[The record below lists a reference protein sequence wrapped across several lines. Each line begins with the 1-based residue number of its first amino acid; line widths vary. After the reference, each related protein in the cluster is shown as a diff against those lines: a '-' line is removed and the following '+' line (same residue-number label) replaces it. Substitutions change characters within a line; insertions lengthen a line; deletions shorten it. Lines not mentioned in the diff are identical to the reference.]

1 MKTILLAGLSA
12 GFLLAQAPA
21 SPKKDLEFEVA
32 SIRPS
37 QPSPTDRVDLGLHL
51 DGAQVHINSLPMRD
65 YLARAYRLKL
75 YQVTGPDWLS
85 SERYDLN
92 AKLPDGSTSDQIPEM
107 LQSLL
112 VERFQMKLHRDK
124 KDLPVYAL
132 IPGKLPLKLQE
143 SAPDAGPAIRKGDV
157 AVAASGSAA
166 GVSVDLGN
174 GSYYTFANATFE
186 IHKVTMETLAR
197 LLERYVD
204 RPIVDMTGIKGTYDL
219 TVTVT
224 PEDSQTMLI
233 HAAVNAG
240 MLLPPQALQ
249 LLDSGSVASLIDAL
263 QQLGL
268 KLDARKAPLD
278 LLVVDQALKAPTDN

>member
-1 MKTILLAGLSA
+1 MRTFLLTTLSA
-12 GFLLAQAPA
+12 GFLLAQTPA
-21 SPKKDLEFEVA
+21 DFKFEVA

-85 SERYDLN
+85 SERYDLS
-92 AKLPDGSTSDQIPEM
+92 AKLPPGSTSEQIPEM

-112 VERFQMKLHRDK
+112 VERFQIKLHRDK

-132 IPGKLPLKLQE
+132 VAGKPPLKLQQ
-143 SAPDAGPAIRKGDV
+143 SAPDAGPAARKGDV

-174 GSYYTFANATFE
+174 GSYYTFANAKFE

-204 RPIVDMTGIKGTYDL
+204 RPIVDMTGIQGTYDL
-219 TVTVT
+219 TFTVT
-224 PEDSQTMLI
+224 PEDAQTMLI
-233 HAAVNAG
+233 HVAVNAG
-240 MLLPPQALQ
+240 VLLPPQALQ
-249 LLDSGSVASLIDAL
+249 LLDSGSIASLIDAL

-278 LLVVDQALKAPTDN
+278 LLVVDQASKTPGDN